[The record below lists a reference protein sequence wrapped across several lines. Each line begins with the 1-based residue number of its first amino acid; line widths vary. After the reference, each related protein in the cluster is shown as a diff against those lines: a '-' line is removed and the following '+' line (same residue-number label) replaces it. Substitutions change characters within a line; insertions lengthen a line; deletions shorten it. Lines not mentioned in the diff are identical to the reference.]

1 MSDVKRGFL
10 ITCVYD
16 WVILGVILEIGMDE
30 SEILRKFVNGSF
42 SCAYFMN
49 VARELG
55 QIKCGKLL
63 KIYGILSKIKFV
75 N

>member
-16 WVILGVILEIGMDE
+16 WVILGVILEIDMDE
-30 SEILRKFVNGSF
+30 SEILRKFNEWKFQLCVF
-42 SCAYFMN
+42 Y
-49 VARELG
+49 E
-55 QIKCGKLL
+55 CGKRIGSDKMW
-63 KIYGILSKIKFV
+63 KIIENLWNFMQ